1 MTDAA
6 LYRCDTHKDWSTAEL
21 AELFDSF
28 DCGMDVDL
36 LASDFSVPL
45 KEIWHQLVHLYC
57 GVCVSTSD
65 GSAPKHGQYWSPA
78 EDAELD
84 RMYANKQP
92 INEIAVKLGRS
103 LHAVC
108 LRLVLDRRAA
118 VPVDHLLALGLNPE
132 DY

>member
-1 MTDAA
+1 MNTSQENRGLPCDWEVSSQKA
-6 LYRCDTHKDWSTAEL
+6 LLEQYES
-21 AELFDSF
+21 
-28 DCGMDVDL
+28 GQDVDL
-36 LASDFSVPL
+36 LASEFSLPL

-84 RMYANKQP
+84 RMYASGTP
-92 INEIAVKLGRS
+92 INEIAMNLGRS
-103 LHAVC
+103 VHAVC
-108 LRLVLDRRAA
+108 LRLVLGRRAV
-118 VPVDHLLALGLNPE
+118 VPVERLLALGLNPD

>member
-1 MTDAA
+1 MNPAQDGLGGSCAWQAGSQRA
-6 LYRCDTHKDWSTAEL
+6 LIEQYESGK
-21 AELFDSF
+21 
-28 DCGMDVDL
+28 DVDL

-57 GVCVSTSD
+57 GICVSTSD
-65 GSAPKHGQYWSPA
+65 SSAPKHGQYWSPA

-118 VPVDHLLALGLNPE
+118 VPEDHLLSLGLDPD